1 MIHSQS
7 LTIKS
12 NLYEY
17 ATCALIKT
25 LIGKQLPRKGTENL
39 QLAFKHKMALLYTV
53 FTFLS

>member
-25 LIGKQLPRKGTENL
+25 LIGKQLPSKGTENL
-39 QLAFKHKMALLYTV
+39 QLVFKHKMALLYTV